1 MVYSRYFIQSS
12 ILLYSGYQTLPM
24 PPILQFL
31 IRRIFSAV
39 ISLIIIT
46 MVLYS
51 GFMLTP
57 PEARARIYLPPGKGG
72 ERASEQYI
80 ENIIKENHLREP
92 YLVQY
97 FYWAKSLLQGSWG
110 YSPTLNADVLPS
122 LLHRTPATLE
132 LALYSLLMLIP
143 LGLASGLVS
152 GWRPGSM
159 FDSGFRG
166 LAFLGTSMPSF
177 IVSII
182 LISILYIQ
190 LDWLAPGRI
199 DIKTEL
205 QMYRSGFVEYTG
217 ALTLDS
223 LLNKRFDIFII
234 ALKHLIMPVFTLS
247 IYHWATLGRIT
258 RASIMN
264 ERGKEYI
271 VAARARG
278 VKESKLIWKH
288 ALRTILAPS
297 LTAMALSAA
306 SIVTGLFVT
315 EIIYGLTGISQVIVT
330 AMSSYPDAPAAL
342 GFSVYS
348 VIMVLGLMLI
358 LDFIQATLDPRVR
371 EEVLT
376 A

>member
-1 MVYSRYFIQSS
+1 
-12 ILLYSGYQTLPM
+12 M

-31 IRRIFSAV
+31 IRRIFSAF

-97 FYWAKSLLQGSWG
+97 LYWAKSLLQGSWG

-166 LAFLGTSMPSF
+166 LAFLGTSTPSF

-199 DIKTEL
+199 DVKTEL
-205 QMYRSGFVEYTG
+205 QMFRSGFVEYTG

-288 ALRTILAPS
+288 ALRAILAPS

-315 EIIYGLTGISQVIVT
+315 EIIYGLTGISQIIVI

-371 EEVLT
+371 EEVLK

>member
-1 MVYSRYFIQSS
+1 
-12 ILLYSGYQTLPM
+12 M

-31 IRRIFSAV
+31 IRRIFSAF

-166 LAFLGTSMPSF
+166 LAFLGTSTPSF

-199 DIKTEL
+199 DVKTEL
-205 QMYRSGFVEYTG
+205 QMFRSGFVEYTG

-288 ALRTILAPS
+288 ALRAILAPS

-315 EIIYGLTGISQVIVT
+315 EIIYGLTGISQIIVI

-371 EEVLT
+371 EEVLK

>member
-1 MVYSRYFIQSS
+1 
-12 ILLYSGYQTLPM
+12 M

-31 IRRIFSAV
+31 IRRIFSAF

-159 FDSGFRG
+159 FDSSFRG
-166 LAFLGTSMPSF
+166 LAFLGTSTPSF

-199 DIKTEL
+199 DVKTEL
-205 QMYRSGFVEYTG
+205 QMFRSGFVEYTG

-288 ALRTILAPS
+288 ALRAILAPS

-315 EIIYGLTGISQVIVT
+315 EIIYGLTGISQIIVI

-371 EEVLT
+371 EEVLK

>member
-1 MVYSRYFIQSS
+1 
-12 ILLYSGYQTLPM
+12 M

-31 IRRIFSAV
+31 IRRIFSAF

-72 ERASEQYI
+72 ERASDQYI

-166 LAFLGTSMPSF
+166 LAFLGTSTPSF

-264 ERGKEYI
+264 ERGREYI

-288 ALRTILAPS
+288 ALRAILAPS

-371 EEVLT
+371 EEVLK

>member
-1 MVYSRYFIQSS
+1 
-12 ILLYSGYQTLPM
+12 M

>member
-1 MVYSRYFIQSS
+1 
-12 ILLYSGYQTLPM
+12 M

-31 IRRIFSAV
+31 IRRIFSAF

-152 GWRPGSM
+152 GWRPGSV

-166 LAFLGTSMPSF
+166 LAFLGTSTPSF

-199 DIKTEL
+199 DVKTEL
-205 QMYRSGFVEYTG
+205 QMFRSGFVEYTG

-288 ALRTILAPS
+288 ALRAILAPS

-315 EIIYGLTGISQVIVT
+315 EIIYGLTGISQIIVI

-371 EEVLT
+371 EEVLK

>member
-1 MVYSRYFIQSS
+1 
-12 ILLYSGYQTLPM
+12 M

-31 IRRIFSAV
+31 IRRIFSAF

-152 GWRPGSM
+152 GWRPGSV

-166 LAFLGTSMPSF
+166 LAFLGTSTPSF

-199 DIKTEL
+199 DVKTEL
-205 QMYRSGFVEYTG
+205 QMFRSGFVEYTG

-288 ALRTILAPS
+288 ALRAILAPS

-315 EIIYGLTGISQVIVT
+315 EI
-330 AMSSYPDAPAAL
+330 
-342 GFSVYS
+342 
-348 VIMVLGLMLI
+348 
-358 LDFIQATLDPRVR
+358 
-371 EEVLT
+371 
-376 A
+376 